1 MVIYGSAI
9 PVSKVITEAF
19 PPLLAAGLR
28 VASITIV
35 LSPVLV
41 WRRGEIARMTRPE
54 WLEVLGIA
62 LIGVVLFTVLLL
74 LGMEMVPGVVGAII
88 ISMVP
93 AVTAIGS
100 VILLREHIGWRTAT
114 GIALTVLGVLLV
126 NTRGAQFAGQGEG
139 NILLGSIL
147 VLGAVCSEA
156 AHTLLGK
163 VTMRKRSP
171 ILVVSLSAALAT
183 LLFAPFAL
191 YQAVG
196 FDFTEVSSTTW
207 LAVAWWGIGIMG
219 LGTDLWYTGVAQVP
233 GNVAA
238 AFMGIIPISAVTLSY
253 LLLGE
258 DFQTIHLPAFGTV
271 FAGVLFIAWSHAK
284 SAKVEGGVRH

>member
-1 MVIYGSAI
+1 MAGSLRPLRHASDTCHHCKELGIKVWHYLILAGGMVIYGSAV
-9 PVSKVITEAF
+9 PVSKLITEAF

-41 WRRGEIARMTRPE
+41 WRRGEIARMTRLE
-54 WLEVLGIA
+54 WLEVLGVA

-88 ISMVP
+88 IST
-93 AVTAIGS
+93 VTAIGS
-100 VILLREHIGWRTAT
+100 VILLREPIGWRTAT

-126 NTRGAQFAGQGEG
+126 NVRGAQFTGQGEG
-139 NILLGSIL
+139 NMLLGSIL

-156 AHTLLGK
+156 VHTLLGK

-171 ILVVSLSAALAT
+171 ILVVALTAAIAT
-183 LLFAPFAL
+183 LLFVPFAL

-196 FDFTEVSSTTW
+196 FDFTEAASTTW
-207 LAVAWWGIGIMG
+207 LAVGWWGVGIMG
-219 LGTDLWYTGVAQVP
+219 LGTDL
-233 GNVAA
+233 
-238 AFMGIIPISAVTLSY
+238 
-253 LLLGE
+253 
-258 DFQTIHLPAFGTV
+258 
-271 FAGVLFIAWSHAK
+271 
-284 SAKVEGGVRH
+284 